1 MELENEVSKKL
12 VTINSNKST
21 TVGGVEGL
29 IRLLQ
34 KISYN
39 SRLIE
44 LYGSVRSREVYPENK
59 EIDYIDYSV
68 KGYSGLF
75 GKLVLKVNQIKKI
88 KSYNP
93 GNGDIVVL
101 FHPNDLIYMPLS
113 TLTSSRIIL
122 VQTNRFDIFFK
133 PLSKI
138 IMALTKKHIDYVT
151 VYTEKDKTFLTEMYP
166 DLSKRTKVIPRGC
179 RIQSSETVRTCSKK
193 LVTVARIDEDQ
204 KDFTAMLDIFSRLP
218 KGYSLDIYGGGSAEE
233 IASLQEKVGKVPG
246 VQFKGEVSDDLPK
259 VLQQYSVF
267 LMTSRYEGFGQTLIE
282 ARSQGLPI
290 VVLDNFDALSF
301 IVENGFNGFAIQNND
316 RHEFSR
322 KILELCENEPI
333 YMNMTRN
340 ALSKAQETNLELVNS
355 LWKEIL

>member
-1 MELENEVSKKL
+1 MKL
-12 VTINSNKST
+12 ITVNSNKST
-21 TVGGVEGL
+21 TIGGVEGL
-29 IRLLQ
+29 IRFIQSLDIDY
-34 KISYN
+34 KM
-39 SRLIE
+39 IE
-44 LYGSVRSREVYPENK
+44 LFFSIGTKEVYQENK
-59 EIDYIDYSV
+59 NIDYIDYSI
-68 KGYSGLF
+68 KNHSGLLS
-75 GKLVLKVNQIKKI
+75 KLGLKINQIRKI
-88 KSYNP
+88 KSCSA
-93 GNGDIVVL
+93 GDGAVIIL
-101 FHPNDLIYMPLS
+101 FHPNDLLYMPVSILK
-113 TLTSSRIIL
+113 SSKIIL

-133 PLSKI
+133 PFSKI
-138 IMALTKKHIDYVT
+138 IMALVKKYINYVT
-151 VYTEKDKTFLTEMYP
+151 VYTKKDKAVLTEMYP
-166 DLSKRTKVIPRGC
+166 DLGKKIKVIPRGC
-179 RIQSSETVRTCSKK
+179 RIQSCETVRTCSKK

-290 VVLDNFDALSF
+290 VVFDNFDALSF

-322 KILELCENEPI
+322 KILELCENEHI

-340 ALSKAQETNLELVNS
+340 ALSKAQETNLDLVNS

>member
-1 MELENEVSKKL
+1 MKLLIVS
-12 VTINSNKST
+12 SNKST
-21 TVGGVEGL
+21 TAGGVESL
-29 IRLLQ
+29 IRSLHSLATD
-34 KISYN
+34 YD
-39 SRLIE
+39 LIE
-44 LYGSVRSREVYPENK
+44 LYCKVGSKEIYQENK
-59 EIDYIDYSV
+59 RTAYVDYSV
-68 KGYSGLF
+68 KRWSNFF
-75 GKLVLKVNQIKKI
+75 GKLSLKANQIRKI
-88 KSYNP
+88 KFCNI
-93 GNGDIVVL
+93 GNNDIVFL
-101 FHPNDLIYMPLS
+101 FHPNDLLYMPAS
-113 TLTSSRIIL
+113 TLKSSKIIL

-133 PLSKI
+133 PFSKI
-138 IMALTKKHIDYVT
+138 IMALVKKYINYVT
-151 VYTEKDKTFLTEMYP
+151 VYTEKDKAVLTEMYP
-166 DLSKRTKVIPRGC
+166 DLGKKIKVIPRGC

-259 VLQQYSVF
+259 VLQRYSVF

-322 KILELCENEPI
+322 KILELCENEQI

-355 LWKEIL
+355 LWEEIL